1 MMAGTETDFET
12 QAVIPIDKMNAM
24 FDKLPS
30 EIKAMARRVGAD
42 HGKMLYSGNG
52 YANAWFMWHL
62 QGDTDAAK
70 AFTGENP
77 ELLTN
82 PLYQDQKI
90 DLDHGT

>member
-1 MMAGTETDFET
+1 MPGTICRIVS
-12 QAVIPIDKMNAM
+12 AISSGLSRKPR
-24 FDKLPS
+24 L
-30 EIKAMARRVGAD
+30 MARRVGAD